1 MAANSFLRAA
11 FAASFPLCAFSI
23 LSVSLAHVCSCE
35 VTVQMYDALGTRW
48 ASLLCA
54 GLIGL
59 LVSSLLASFS
69 SSDQFLGSFAF
80 SSVLQG
86 RSIQR
91 LRVSICAKKR
101 LAIVKIDVCIPI
113 YKHCLSFASLST
125 DASTKLA
132 RSTRLPLLISS
143 ARLSLSLLTH
153 R

>member
-11 FAASFPLCAFSI
+11 FAASFPLCTFSVL
-23 LSVSLAHVCSCE
+23 LSVSLAHVYSCE

-59 LVSSLLASFS
+59 LVSSLRAASFPL
-69 SSDQFLGSFAF
+69 SDQFLGSFAF

-91 LRVSICAKKR
+91 VRVSVCAKKR
-101 LAIVKIDVCIPI
+101 VAIVK
-113 YKHCLSFASLST
+113 
-125 DASTKLA
+125 
-132 RSTRLPLLISS
+132 
-143 ARLSLSLLTH
+143 
-153 R
+153 